1 MEFHVDDEFATINHL
16 DWLSAFIV
24 APGQMKGE
32 NKREFYHRIKR
43 ALLVGAYTFDQELI
57 DLGLLPPDS
66 RKQLNK
72 QRYNCEFKKFLKAC
86 KRNTPRGH

>member
-43 ALLVGAYTFDQELI
+43 ALLVGAYTFDQLI
-57 DLGLLPPDS
+57 WDFFLLIVES
-66 RKQLNK
+66 NSTSSVIIASSKNS
-72 QRYNCEFKKFLKAC
+72 
-86 KRNTPRGH
+86 